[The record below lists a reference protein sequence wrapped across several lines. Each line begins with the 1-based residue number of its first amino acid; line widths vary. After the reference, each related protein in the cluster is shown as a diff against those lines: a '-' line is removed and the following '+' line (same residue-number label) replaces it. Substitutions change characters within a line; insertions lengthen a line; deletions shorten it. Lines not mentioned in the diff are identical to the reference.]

1 MSRGLAFSS
10 SCPSGQ
16 RRRSLHS
23 FFRTASKTLSSSI
36 GLGVTTY
43 TAVLQPCVLHSNRT
57 RRVTQSMLG
66 SCSDE
71 VSALYTEAN
80 PQERQPIAAFQP
92 SADQPRG
99 AGPGRRRTSG
109 QPLQRVQNCWA
120 IVSIGCRVYHGSSG
134 TMRL

>member
-80 PQERQPIAAFQP
+80 PQERQPIDRK
-92 SADQPRG
+92 STR
-99 AGPGRRRTSG
+99 
-109 QPLQRVQNCWA
+109 LN
-120 IVSIGCRVYHGSSG
+120 SSH
-134 TMRL
+134 LVISYAVFCLKK